1 MPSAAAP
8 RTLGDGLPAKLGNGP
23 RAGYD
28 LARVGSGL
36 GRGPG
41 MYKKLNGAPWS
52 ETFPALGATLDLDF
66 ANDRGFVR
74 GVGQGRSMQAV
85 TFTRASSGNY
95 VGSDGLLRT
104 AAGSFNGTAN
114 ALGVNL
120 LTFPQDFDNAAWEK
134 LNTSIVAN
142 TEIAPDGTLT
152 AERVTE
158 TIDNGTHRVFQ
169 QINFVANE
177 TYTASFFI
185 KKGTRQWV
193 WCALRTNAA
202 PAAQT
207 IQWFDLDN
215 TAVGSSVQLGTQT
228 TKVSASITD
237 VGNGWKRCVLTIA
250 FGGTVTT
257 GANSGVYIGL
267 ANADGTT
274 SYAGTVNDYN
284 FIWGAQL
291 EVGSTAT
298 DYYPTNINV
307 PRFDWA
313 STAQIQRFQNYAGII
328 SAVNLN
334 TVIRGFRVDSAV
346 LPANTQVTV
355 SFYIKRNSATSA
367 GNIQINNDRTVWADS
382 VTQPFN
388 PSSITQGVWFRVVR
402 TVTTTNEGQVGQLD
416 IEGLTRSGFTPTAT
430 DNYGIA
436 PNGLQ
441 ESVRITD
448 GAVDLEL
455 WGVQIE
461 LGGTATDYAFTFTGG
476 VITNTPLVANPTCN
490 GLLIE
495 ESRANRILWNRDGT
509 NAAWVKTNVTATK
522 DQTGIDGVA
531 SAATKLAATA
541 DNGTCIQTITLASGS
556 RTGSVFLKRITG
568 TGNVQVSLDGSTWST
583 VDLSSTEWRRIVLSG
598 TVTNPTV
605 GIRLAT
611 NGDEVAMDY
620 AQVEDGAF
628 ATSPILTTT
637 ASVTRSAD
645 VPTISLNNLVP
656 TNYLGITYYAAGTRD
671 LSSGFGTLF
680 LLGASTTYFRFNANT
695 TVDSV
700 ASSAVRSVTKVQGL
714 NKVAL
719 SLTSSLYSFSANG
732 NVATNFNGAITQPFP
747 MTTTAITLGQRSS
760 TLEVLNGTLSRFTI
774 IQKYT
779 SPNGL
784 QEMTN

>member
-52 ETFPALGATLDLDF
+52 ETFPAPGATLDLDF

-74 GVGQGRSMQAV
+74 GVGQGNSMQAV
-85 TFTRASSGNY
+85 TFTRASSAAF
-95 VGSDGLLRT
+95 VQKDGTLST
-104 AAGSFNGTAN
+104 WPNAN
-114 ALGVNL
+114 NLNL
-120 LTFPQDFDNAAWEK
+120 LTFPQDFDNAYWNVKNNITISATK
-134 LNTSIVAN
+134 VT
-142 TEIAPDGTLT
+142 APDGTTTAQQLFETTANNVHQLANQNNAATAPALAVLT
-152 AERVTE
+152 NSVYIKPNGRTKGTFSCVRNGASFDGWNVFFDLSDKSFST
-158 TIDNGTHRVFQ
+158 TVNGT
-169 QINFVANE
+169 
-177 TYTASFFI
+177 
-185 KKGTRQWV
+185 GTHV
-193 WCALRTNAA
+193 STVISG
-202 PAAQT
+202 PDAQGFYR
-207 IQWFDLDN
+207 I
-215 TAVGSSVQLGTQT
+215 SSSGT
-228 TKVSASITD
+228 
-237 VGNGWKRCVLTIA
+237 VGNFTNPY
-250 FGGTVTT
+250 FF
-257 GANSGVYIGL
+257 L
-267 ANADGTT
+267 ATRNDAGQD
-274 SYAGTVNDYN
+274 SYAGDLTKG
-284 FIWGAQL
+284 FIIWGAQL

-328 SAVNLN
+328 SAGNLN
-334 TVIRGFRVDSAV
+334 TVIRGFRVGSAV

-367 GNIQINNDRTVWADS
+367 GNIQINNDKTVWANS

-416 IEGLTRSGFTPTAT
+416 IENLTRSGFTPTAT
-430 DNYGIA
+430 GNYGTA

-448 GAVDLEL
+448 GEVDLEL

-476 VITNTPLVANPTCN
+476 VITNTPLAANPTCN

-541 DNGTCIQTITLASGS
+541 DNGTCIQTITLGSGS

-645 VPTISLNNLVP
+645 NASMSGQNFLAWYKHDLSTVLVNYLQPFVVQSGNYRVLGFYVGSTTAGIIEIFTASNGLQIQNP
-656 TNYLGITYYAAGTRD
+656 TNNFVTFQNNGAAPIQRKKVVVAA
-671 LSSGFGTLF
+671 SSGN
-680 LLGASTTYFRFNANT
+680 S
-695 TVDSV
+695 SV
-700 ASSAVRSVTKVQGL
+700 AINGGTPFEMKTTF
-714 NKVAL
+714 
-719 SLTSSLYSFSANG
+719 LTIPDNLAIGRLGNG
-732 NVATNFNGAITQPFP
+732 TQ
-747 MTTTAITLGQRSS
+747 
-760 TLEVLNGTLSRFTI
+760 VLNGTISRIIYIPKRLADDSVQALSR
-774 IQKYT
+774 
-779 SPNGL
+779 
-784 QEMTN
+784 